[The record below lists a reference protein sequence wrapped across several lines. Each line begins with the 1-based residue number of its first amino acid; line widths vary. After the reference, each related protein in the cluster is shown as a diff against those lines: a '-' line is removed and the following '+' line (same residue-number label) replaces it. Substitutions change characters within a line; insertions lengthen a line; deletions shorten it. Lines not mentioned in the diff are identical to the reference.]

1 MSVRTW
7 RMDSGA
13 AAAGKEARLLSKNK
27 CVSLLRAAMYRT
39 LIHQNDHRQRVL
51 ANLEV
56 ACAWRV
62 HPKHPLYPP
71 QRLHRRAAASH
82 AARRHHLVDTT
93 AALPVCCADQPA
105 VCDATSRSTAGE
117 FTAIS
122 NNLAKHPESQSPQAL
137 QPRRVT
143 TPARDAQGAGHGL
156 RSEFCFPVWDLRCA
170 FSFWFWRR
178 SWLLVSESARRKSIS
193 GCQQRCAFS
202 FWQLLMWSFRY
213 EGIRIHLPHWD
224 LVIHAILWR
233 GSPQRR
239 PPPCRRTARRV
250 RGGPRDG
257 SRARRPGASR
267 RACPAR
273 VRARATESHQE
284 KVSLY

>member
-1 MSVRTW
+1 MLWMPMQRNVKGGSV
-7 RMDSGA
+7 SSSYGLC
-13 AAAGKEARLLSKNK
+13 E
-27 CVSLLRAAMYRT
+27 
-39 LIHQNDHRQRVL
+39 RVL
-51 ANLEV
+51 AFIM
-56 ACAWRV
+56 WR
-62 HPKHPLYPP
+62 
-71 QRLHRRAAASH
+71 
-82 AARRHHLVDTT
+82 
-93 AALPVCCADQPA
+93 C
-105 VCDATSRSTAGE
+105 E
-117 FTAIS
+117 
-122 NNLAKHPESQSPQAL
+122 E
-137 QPRRVT
+137 
-143 TPARDAQGAGHGL
+143 GAMGSG
-156 RSEFCFPVWDLRCA
+156 SERTQ
-170 FSFWFWRR
+170 
-178 SWLLVSESARRKSIS
+178 VSESARRKSIS